1 MAAPLPPYA
10 NTTLTTEAPLTTFE
24 SSRVMFA
31 PSTVTPFANTTETE
45 TETKTVEIIA
55 EASTKVVVV
64 SQEPFSNGTA
74 DANEQLI
81 YFPAGGMNMGT
92 GIVPAPPLMTGTT
105 PSAPPTGSV
114 DCTPLLGCPVSYYL
128 KIPSLTHADWL

>member
-1 MAAPLPPYA
+1 
-10 NTTLTTEAPLTTFE
+10 
-24 SSRVMFA
+24 MFA

-45 TETKTVEIIA
+45 TKTKTVEITA

-64 SQEPFSNGTA
+64 SQAPFSNGTA
-74 DANEQLI
+74 DANEQPT
-81 YFPAGGMNMGT
+81 YFPTGGMNMGT

-105 PSAPPTGSV
+105 ASAPPTGSV

-128 KIPSLTHADWL
+128 KNPSMTHAN

>member
-10 NTTLTTEAPLTTFE
+10 NTTLTTEAALTTFE
-24 SSRVMFA
+24 SSRVVFA

-45 TETKTVEIIA
+45 TETVKITA

-64 SQEPFSNGTA
+64 SQAPFANGTA
-74 DANEQLI
+74 DGNEQPTP
-81 YFPAGGMNMGT
+81 FPTGGMNMGT

-114 DCTPLLGCPVSYYL
+114 DCRPLLGCPVSY
-128 KIPSLTHADWL
+128 